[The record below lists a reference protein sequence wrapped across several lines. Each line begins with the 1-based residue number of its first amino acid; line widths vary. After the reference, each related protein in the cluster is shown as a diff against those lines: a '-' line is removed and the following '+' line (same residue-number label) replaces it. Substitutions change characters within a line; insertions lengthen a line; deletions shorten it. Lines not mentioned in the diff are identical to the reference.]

1 MGTRQNKVKNDKS
14 EKKVQKIKIV
24 ALLVL
29 ENRVVFLVRVMF
41 RKKSCVYS

>member
-1 MGTRQNKVKNDKS
+1 MGIRQNKVKNDKT

-29 ENRVVFLVRVMF
+29 ENRPVFI
-41 RKKSCVYS
+41 